1 MEREEEFYSGNR
13 LSFQQPGQ
21 CKKTAKNYNLKFS
34 PPPAPRLQLRLMV
47 WIPLKKSTLQPS
59 DFSWVRSGRE
69 IICTVTLTALKWPAC
84 CSFYCSELCSAEL
97 GGGERLW
104 LSQGHPPSTS
114 PEASAQKH
122 HPPGLQPTKSSWW
135 SQINTR
141 GRKDKNSAFFS
152 QVSVSIIH
160 QRQSV

>member
-69 IICTVTLTALKWPAC
+69 IICTVTLTALKRPAC

-97 GGGERLW
+97 GGGELLW
-104 LSQGHPPSTS
+104 LSQGHPPPVPPLKPVLRSTTLRACNQ
-114 PEASAQKH
+114 PRA
-122 HPPGLQPTKSSWW
+122 PGGLRLIHGGEKTRILHSLAKSLF
-135 SQINTR
+135 Q
-141 GRKDKNSAFFS
+141 
-152 QVSVSIIH
+152 
-160 QRQSV
+160 